1 MLAKRLIHTLS
12 VSMDAEEGMISR
24 LKVSCHSIALTASY
38 AKPVPGNGKREI
50 WQRGRRRRGKRALA
64 RFSRQFSQS
73 LHIFI
78 LELVNR
84 PLNNI
89 HLRLGGRRG
98 GGCALYHSTTSPPT
112 LQNHTPN
119 PRPSVPPPNFH
130 LCRSLCNFSCPFCP
144 IWCAKQ
150 TWPAISN

>member
-24 LKVSCHSIALTASY
+24 LKVSCHNIALTASY
-38 AKPVPGNGKREI
+38 AKFVPGNRTRVI
-50 WQRGRRRRGKRALA
+50 WQRGRRRRRGKRAPA

-84 PLNNI
+84 PLNDI
-89 HLRLGGRRG
+89 HLRLGGSEG
-98 GGCALYHSTTSPPT
+98 GGGALCHSTTSPPT
-112 LQNHTPN
+112 VHNHTPN
-119 PRPSVPPPNFH
+119 PRPNCHF
-130 LCRSLCNFSCPFCP
+130 CRSLCNFSCRFCP

-150 TWPAISN
+150 TWPTILN

>member
-24 LKVSCHSIALTASY
+24 LKVSCHSIALTVSY
-38 AKPVPGNGKREI
+38 AKPLPGNRTRVI

-78 LELVNR
+78 SELVNR
-84 PLNNI
+84 PLNDI

-98 GGCALYHSTTSPPT
+98 RGSVLCTTV
-112 LQNHTPN
+112 LQAHPLCRTTPLI
-119 PRPSVPPPNFH
+119 PVPPPNFH
-130 LCRSLCNFSCPFCP
+130 SCGSLCNFSCPFCP